1 MNKRILIAAY
11 VISDW
16 LTGAASW
23 TVLFTYR
30 KVRIESALE
39 TTIWDVMG
47 DFRYQMGLLAIP
59 LFWIF
64 IHAMAGMYQRPLK
77 RHRILE
83 IGQVTWT
90 SLIGGL
96 VLFFGLLLDDAI
108 SSYQQYYASLSVLI
122 LSHWFLTLAGRLWIT
137 TRTVKRIHSGQW
149 SFPTLVIGG
158 NERAVRMVEEIRS
171 LRKDPGYRFEGFIQV
186 NGSDTH
192 LEGMM
197 PNLGKVHDIQRL
209 IETHQIQEV
218 IIAIGSS
225 DHEVLELILNSLE
238 GLNTEIRIIPD
249 IYDILSGSVRMS
261 SIYGAPLIE
270 IDRQIIPQWQV
281 SIKRLMDWTV
291 SIIALVVLLPMLML
305 VGLLVLLTSKG
316 PVFYMQER
324 IGRHGEPFRI
334 IKFRTMH
341 VNAEQS
347 GPQLSRD
354 DDPRITPVGRF
365 LRKSR
370 LDEFPQF
377 FNVIRGDMALVGP
390 RPERAHFIDQIMERA
405 PHYRHLQ
412 KVRPGITSWGQVK
425 YGYAQNVDEM
435 VQRLRFDLIY
445 IENMSIALDFKILFY
460 TILTVLRG
468 SGK

>member
-1 MNKRILIAAY
+1 MNKRILISAY
-11 VISDW
+11 VLSDW
-16 LTGAASW
+16 LTGAVAW
-23 TVLFTYR
+23 TVLFAYR
-30 KVRIESALE
+30 KVYIELAEE
-39 TTIWDVMG
+39 TIPMDLMS
-47 DFRYQMGLLAIP
+47 DFRYQLGLFVIP

-64 IHAMAGMYQRPLK
+64 VHGMAGMYLRPIK

-122 LSHWFLTLAGRLWIT
+122 LSHWSLTLVGRLWIT
-137 TRTVKRIHSGQW
+137 TRTVKRIHTGQW

-171 LRKDPGYRFEGFIQV
+171 LRKDPGYRFVGFIQV

-192 LEGMM
+192 LDDFM
-197 PNLGKVHDIQRL
+197 PNLGKVQDIQQVIDEHN
-209 IETHQIQEV
+209 IEEV

-225 DHEVLELILNSLE
+225 DHEVLERILNALE

-281 SIKRLMDWTV
+281 SIKRIMDWSV
-291 SIIALVVLLPMLML
+291 SIIALVVLFPLLFL
-305 VGLLVLLTSKG
+305 IGLLVFATSKG
-316 PVFYMQER
+316 PVFYRQER

-334 IKFRTMH
+334 IKFRTMF
-341 VNAEQS
+341 VDAERS

-354 DDPRITPVGRF
+354 DDPRITPLGRY

-377 FNVIRGDMALVGP
+377 LNVLRGDMALVGP
-390 RPERAHFIDQIMERA
+390 RPERAHFIHQIMDRA

-460 TILTVLRG
+460 TIITVLRG

>member
-1 MNKRILIAAY
+1 MNKRLLLAKY
-11 VISDW
+11 LVSDW
-16 LTGAASW
+16 VTACLSW
-23 TVLFTYR
+23 SILFAYR
-30 KVRIESALE
+30 KVYIESAPGLS
-39 TTIWDVMG
+39 WNDVTG
-47 DFRYQMGLLAIP
+47 DFRYQLGLLVIP
-59 LFWIF
+59 FFWIF
-64 IHAMAGMYQRPLK
+64 IHGIAGLYFRPLK

-90 SLIGGL
+90 SLLGGL
-96 VLFFGLLLDDAI
+96 ILFFGLLLDDAI

-122 LSHWFLTLAGRLWIT
+122 LSRWSLTLAGRLWIT
-137 TRTVKRIHSGQW
+137 TRTVKRIHTGQW

-186 NGSDTH
+186 NGADTH
-192 LEGMM
+192 LDGIM
-197 PNLGKVHDIQRL
+197 PNLGKVDDIQRVIHEEQ
-209 IETHQIQEV
+209 IEEV

-225 DHEVLELILNSLE
+225 DHEVLERILNSLE
-238 GLNTEIRIIPD
+238 GLNTAIRIIPD

-281 SIKRLMDWTV
+281 SIKRMMDWTV
-291 SIIALVVLLPMLML
+291 SIIALVLLFPLLCL
-305 VGLLVLLTSKG
+305 VGGVVLATSKG
-316 PVFYMQER
+316 PAFYLQER
-324 IGRHGEPFRI
+324 IGRNGIPFKI
-334 IKFRTMH
+334 IKFRTMF
-341 VNAEQS
+341 VDSEKS

-365 LRKSR
+365 LRKTR

-377 FNVIRGDMALVGP
+377 LNVLRGEMALVGP
-390 RPERAHFIDQIMERA
+390 RPERAHFIEQIVQRA

-425 YGYAQNVDEM
+425 YGYAENVDEM

-460 TILTVLRG
+460 TVLTVLRG